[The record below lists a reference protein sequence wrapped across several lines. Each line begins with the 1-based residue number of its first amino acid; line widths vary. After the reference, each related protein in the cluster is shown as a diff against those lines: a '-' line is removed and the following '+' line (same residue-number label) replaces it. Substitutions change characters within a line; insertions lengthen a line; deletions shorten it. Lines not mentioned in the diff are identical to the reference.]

1 MAEISLGRDGPMT
14 LTILKA
20 DGLIHLKNDDDEVAR
35 RATTTGLQQR
45 DGRSGGRDGG
55 GSITTREGAS

>member
-20 DGLIHLKNDDDEVAR
+20 DGLIHSKNDDDEVAR
-35 RATTTGLQQR
+35 RATTTGL
-45 DGRSGGRDGG
+45 
-55 GSITTREGAS
+55 